1 MQHHNVVSL
10 MRREQFAQR
19 TEAWYEVRKHMLT
32 ASDVASVLNIKP
44 YDSYKGSP
52 RVDLLDKKLN
62 GDSFKGNMYTRH
74 GVKYEDEACAKLSA
88 AIGEEIHMF
97 GLLRHPDHPWL
108 GASPDGV
115 TAMGKCVEIKC
126 PLRRPIVPGHVPH
139 HYLPQVLLQMEVCD
153 LDVALFCQYRPASHT
168 PDNREILD
176 ITVVERDRGWFEKHL
191 PTFKAFYDD
200 FIEKRE
206 THVRPPPPP
215 PPRCLLI
222 DDLYEE

>member
-1 MQHHNVVSL
+1 MHHKVVDL

-19 TEAWYEVRKHMLT
+19 TDAWYEVRKHMLT
-32 ASDVASVLNIKP
+32 ASDVAAVLNIKP

-52 RVDLLDKKLN
+52 RADLLAKKLN

-88 AIGEEIHMF
+88 AIGEDIHMF
-97 GLLRHPDHPWL
+97 GLLRHPEHPWL

-126 PLRRPIVPGHVPH
+126 PLRRPILPGHVPH

-176 ITVVERDRGWFEKHL
+176 ITVVERDKGWFEKNV
-191 PTFKAFYDD
+191 PIFKAFYDE
-200 FIEKRE
+200 FVEKRE

-215 PPRCLLI
+215 PPRCLLV
-222 DDLYEE
+222 DNLYEE